1 MHTPYVGEVRV
12 FPGEAVPDGWLAC
25 DGQALSSTEYP
36 ELFAA
41 LGDRYGRQGNE
52 FCLPDLRGRAVM
64 GAGQGNGLSLR
75 TLGEATGLPAVA
87 LDVRHLPRHKHHV
100 YGRVTDVTSTG
111 TARKPLSVPQQ
122 PGEHWLVQDSSKR
135 DVTGGLGALA
145 KSAASMPESSET
157 TGAAGGTADGSAQPH
172 ENRQPY
178 LGLRFCIA
186 WRGQPA

>member
-64 GAGQGNGLSLR
+64 GAGQGNGLSPR
-75 TLGEATGLPAVA
+75 TLGDTVGVPVVT
-87 LDVRHLPRHKHHV
+87 LDVRHLPRHKHQV
-100 YGRVTDVTSTG
+100 YGCQADGAANGRV
-111 TARKPLSVPQQ
+111 RKPLYLPQQ
-122 PGEHWLVQDSSKR
+122 PGERWLVQDSSKR
-135 DVTGGLGALA
+135 DVAGGLSSLA
-145 KSAASMPESSET
+145 TSGASMSGVSMSEPSPA
-157 TGAAGGTADGSAQPH
+157 TGAAGGT
-172 ENRQPY
+172 
-178 LGLRFCIA
+178 
-186 WRGQPA
+186 